1 MEDKKLNH
9 LTVAEYIK
17 IEEET
22 QTKHEYHNGI
32 IIAMSGGTIEHG
44 IISGNTYGEIKFAL
58 RKKGSRCKAINND
71 VKLHIESLNK
81 YVYPDVMV
89 VCDKIERSSEEQ
101 YGIINPAVIVEVLS
115 KSTESYDRGDK
126 FYMYRQIPT
135 LKEYIL
141 IDQYKAQVEV
151 FSRQKQLWNIKRING
166 IDEILEI
173 PSIGIS
179 ILMKNIYEDIIFS
192 A

>member
-1 MEDKKLNH
+1 MEAKKLNH

-22 QTKHEYHNGI
+22 QTKHEYHNGTI
-32 IIAMSGGTIEHG
+32 VAMSGGTIEHG
-44 IISGNTYGEIKFAL
+44 IISGNTYGEMKFAL
-58 RKKGSRCKAINND
+58 REKDSVCKAINND

-101 YGIINPAVIVEVLS
+101 YGIINLVVIVEVLS

-151 FSRQKQLWNIKRING
+151 FSRQKQLWNIKRISG

-173 PSIGIS
+173 PSIGVN
-179 ILMKNIYEDIIFS
+179 ILMKNIYEDIIFPV
-192 A
+192 